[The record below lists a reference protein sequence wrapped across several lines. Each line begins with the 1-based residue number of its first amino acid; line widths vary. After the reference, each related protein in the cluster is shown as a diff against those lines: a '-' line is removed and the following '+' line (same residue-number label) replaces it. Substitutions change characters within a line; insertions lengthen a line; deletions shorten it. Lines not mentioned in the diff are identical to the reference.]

1 MRYLISDIHG
11 CYDQYRQLLQKINF
25 SSQDELYVLG
35 DAVDRG
41 SDPIKVLQDLMRRP
55 NIIYILGNHDLEM
68 YVSPTQVEYAA
79 LNDYDERKAGL
90 LRIVRQLYS
99 D

>member
-1 MRYLISDIHG
+1 MNVASIN
-11 CYDQYRQLLQKINF
+11 QKAHEKTFVF
-25 SSQDELYVLG
+25 SHAPS
-35 DAVDRG
+35 
-41 SDPIKVLQDLMRRP
+41 
-55 NIIYILGNHDLEM
+55 LEH
-68 YVSPTQVEYAA
+68 VSPTHVEYAA